1 MGSEGGRIRGS
12 QGTHD
17 LQYFSSFPVTRPATT
32 SGSVASYPLP
42 VLRQF
47 SMSPISEKEKDVS
60 FEGRKRHD
68 ALSRDLGSIYT
79 QNVEQVST
87 WDDQDAARPVRS
99 SEQRAQANLKPEAP
113 LSALLPTNNKIERFL
128 REASTIEYR
137 GVLSTMTIDKNSFLR
152 SSISQN
158 GDHSFRLWKMA
169 EIYLKRVLSI
179 FL

>member
-1 MGSEGGRIRGS
+1 MTSFESNRFHSSVLPFFKIQVSLISRATRRSEPYNR
-12 QGTHD
+12 
-17 LQYFSSFPVTRPATT
+17 
-32 SGSVASYPLP
+32 
-42 VLRQF
+42 
-47 SMSPISEKEKDVS
+47 EKEKDVS

-158 GDHSFRLWKMA
+158 GDHCFRLWKMA